1 MWTCL
6 NQSKPFKIFK
16 RHNRL
21 NGYNLWFGLRNQ
33 HFYCANIFRRFQC
46 SYPCSSKNSYQH
58 VIREVLDFKAADRSV
73 LSPAVPAHSG
83 LFSLSLSSRKK
94 SSKVQKSSTYK
105 FNSNPYLEPSQ
116 VKSLLGLLPDR
127 PLKAILSSDAEPVL
141 QQLLTQNIPAIDI
154 KVLEEHQ
161 ARVRDDD
168 LDVDER
174 DVKRARTD
182 GAPLAI
188 AM

>member
-1 MWTCL
+1 M
-6 NQSKPFKIFK
+6 
-16 RHNRL
+16 
-21 NGYNLWFGLRNQ
+21 
-33 HFYCANIFRRFQC
+33 
-46 SYPCSSKNSYQH
+46 
-58 VIREVLDFKAADRSV
+58 
-73 LSPAVPAHSG
+73 
-83 LFSLSLSSRKK
+83 
-94 SSKVQKSSTYK
+94 
-105 FNSNPYLEPSQ
+105 EPSK